1 MNTVTRK
8 TKGAK
13 NAPKTKKQKVE
24 ATDAATVEI
33 KIETPQAEGEQA
45 AAPVTVEIETTP
57 APKAKA
63 SGKSKKAA
71 AKSAKDDRETSE
83 KAADETAV
91 SMPAPLAVDSEVLRL
106 KIQQMQAKLE
116 KAKLQAT
123 KNAQHVAFG
132 YFVCKTTHGN
142 VLTLQYHPE
151 VKGKL
156 KWSIRD
162 TSGEPQTSEL
172 FDSLWR
178 AHETAV
184 RTF

>member
-1 MNTVTRK
+1 M
-8 TKGAK
+8 
-13 NAPKTKKQKVE
+13 KTKKQKTTV
-24 ATDAATVEI
+24 ATVEQPEVGAIEI
-33 KIETPQAEGEQA
+33 KVEPQTNEQA
-45 AAPVTVEIETTP
+45 ASVQVEVTATP
-57 APKAKA
+57 APK
-63 SGKSKKAA
+63 SKKTSAKKPAA
-71 AKSAKDDRETSE
+71 EKKETKDEAKSAKDDREQDE
-83 KAADETAV
+83 KPADENA
-91 SMPAPLAVDSEVLRL
+91 MPVPLAIDSEVLRL

-123 KNAQHVAFG
+123 KNAQHVG
-132 YFVCKTTHGN
+132 YGFFVCKTTHGN
-142 VLTLQYHPE
+142 ILTLQYHPE

-172 FDSLWR
+172 FDSLWK